1 LELGLGPED
10 INKLEPE
17 ITYITENAEDITV
30 LGLFSDTGYQIAFA
44 SLYEGG
50 LDSDIVGGVASALT
64 LTSKMAIQTM
74 FNESLSET
82 IIRAGNGYFVATLA
96 GRFIIA
102 IAGINPKSLMKNVKV
117 LRIAAQRIAAQF
129 PAYGT

>member
-1 LELGLGPED
+1 MTELGIGPDD

-17 ITYITENAEDITV
+17 IAYITENAENITI
-30 LGLFSDTGYQIAFA
+30 LGLFLDTGYQIAFA
-44 SLYEGG
+44 SLYKGG
-50 LDSDIVGGVASALT
+50 LDSESVGGVASALT

-74 FNESLSET
+74 FNEPLSET

-102 IAGINPKSLMKNVKV
+102 IAGVDPNSLMKNVKV
-117 LRIAAQRIAAQF
+117 LRIAAERIAAQF
-129 PAYGT
+129 PPLI